1 MPITRFVGA
10 PESHGPQGPRY
21 SQPMGPHSGSAVLE
35 RRGPGAP
42 IRVDTRAP
50 GDARRGRR
58 RSLSLLALTA
68 VLPGCA
74 QLAAGNRALGRFA
87 LRFWLSMWGAAALV
101 ALLGVVSRTAALT
114 VLTHRWTLVV
124 IQVVLLGWAV
134 LWAVL
139 FVDAWR
145 LGQPDRLPR
154 RDRRGVF
161 VLLLALLLV
170 LPGGAA
176 YAGTNVGAARSAMT
190 SVFGSGQAAG
200 AVDGRYNILLLGGD
214 SGAGR
219 VGLRPDSIQLA
230 SVDAES
236 GRAVLF
242 GFSRETEN
250 IRFRPGSVMAGLLP
264 QGWTCGDE
272 CLLNGLYTWGTDHRD
287 QFPTGTK
294 DPGLLATT
302 EAVEAL
308 TGLDVQYFVLVDL
321 KGFRSLVDAV
331 GGLDIAVQRRTPI
344 GSQHEI
350 KGWIEPGNR
359 HLDGYDALWYA
370 RSRANSTNY
379 ERMARQRCV
388 ITSMVHQLDP
398 QTVVL
403 HFADIA
409 KATRGVFRTDIPQ
422 EALASL
428 ATLAVQTKQQ
438 KITAVNFVPPLIQP
452 YDYDPQVVLRTVSR
466 TIAAAEQ
473 ADERAAG
480 QDAAPTGGAPGA
492 AAAPG
497 SATAKQQPKKQ
508 AVMERPAADPD
519 ASTGDLA
526 SICSAG

>member
-1 MPITRFVGA
+1 MPISRFSGA
-10 PESHGPQGPRY
+10 PESHRPHWPRY
-21 SQPMGPHSGSAVLE
+21 SQAMGPSSGSAVLE
-35 RRGPGAP
+35 RRETGAP

-50 GDARRGRR
+50 GQASRGRR
-58 RSLSLLALTA
+58 RSLTLLALTA
-68 VLPGCA
+68 VLPGSA
-74 QLAAGNRALGRFA
+74 QLAAGNRGLGRFA
-87 LRFWLSMWGAAALV
+87 LRVWLGMWVTAALV
-101 ALLGVVSRTAALT
+101 ALLAVFSRTAALT
-114 VLTHRWTLVV
+114 VLTHRWTLLVL
-124 IQVVLLGWAV
+124 QVVLLGWAV

-145 LGQPDRLPR
+145 LGQPARLPR
-154 RDRRGVF
+154 RDRRGLI

-176 YAGTNVGAARSAMT
+176 YAGSNVGAARSAMT
-190 SVFGSGQAAG
+190 AVFASGQAAG

-230 SVDAES
+230 SVDAET

-250 IRFRPGSVMAGLLP
+250 IRFRPGSVMAGLMP
-264 QGWTCGDE
+264 QGWTCGDQ
-272 CLLNGLYTWGTDHRD
+272 CLLNALYTWGTDHRNE
-287 QFPTGTK
+287 FPAGTK

-308 TGLDVQYFVLVDL
+308 TGLDIQYFVLVDL

-350 KGWIEPGNR
+350 KGWIEAGNR
-359 HLDGYDALWYA
+359 HLDGYHALWYA

-388 ITSMVHQLDP
+388 ITSMVNQLDP

-409 KATRGVFRTDIPQ
+409 RATQGVFRTDIPQ

-428 ATLAVQTKQQ
+428 ATLAVKTKQQ
-438 KITAVNFVPPLIQP
+438 KITSVNFVPPLINPWQ
-452 YDYDPQVVLRTVSR
+452 YDPQVVRDTVAS
-466 TIAAAEQ
+466 TIDKAEK
-473 ADERAAG
+473 ADERATDSG
-480 QDAAPTGGAPGA
+480 AAPAPSA
-492 AAAPG
+492 AGKAPTK
-497 SATAKQQPKKQ
+497 AELKKQ
-508 AVMERPAADPD
+508 AVMDRPATDPD
-519 ASTGDLA
+519 ASTSDLA
-526 SICSAG
+526 TICSAG